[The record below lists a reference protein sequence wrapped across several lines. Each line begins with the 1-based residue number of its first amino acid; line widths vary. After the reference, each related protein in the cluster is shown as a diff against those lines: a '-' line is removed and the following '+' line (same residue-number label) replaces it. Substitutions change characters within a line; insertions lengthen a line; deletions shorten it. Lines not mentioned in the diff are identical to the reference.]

1 LTAVDF
7 SGINDGLAFTAYGSG
22 PPRSFFPGE
31 PVSGA
36 RVVTARAERARRL
49 TRTGFP
55 AGAGSRVPGAARD
68 VTGASGGAP
77 DAATM

>member
-1 LTAVDF
+1 
-7 SGINDGLAFTAYGSG
+7 
-22 PPRSFFPGE
+22 
-31 PVSGA
+31 
-36 RVVTARAERARRL
+36 VVTARAERARRL

-77 DAATM
+77 DAATMQSIVTGETGGMASARGGRQKWR